1 MFESDFQEFE
11 ENTQEHA
18 EFPISNHEHFKEPTK
33 EMSSN
38 KHIKC
43 SLFCKDQ

>member
-1 MFESDFQEFE
+1 MFEGDFQEFE